1 MFSSSE
7 LSYYNKM
14 ALSRRQQ
21 RIIDKLH
28 ETNGVLSSAE
38 ITSLFNVSVQ
48 TIRKDLNELSE
59 LGLVRRVHGGIS
71 LPSNNHNLSFT
82 NRTVLNLVAKRNIA
96 RKVVELLPEN
106 SSIFLGIG
114 TSPQQVAQA
123 LLDHPGLTVVTNN
136 INVSLTLS
144 NNLKIQTYLAGG
156 HVRPS
161 DQDTMGPEAT
171 AFLSKFNIQYGVFG
185 VGGLNQKGQL
195 LDFSPEE
202 SHVSRTIIENSETR
216 ILIADQS
223 KIDRYAPVVTGS
235 LGDIDILV
243 MDSISDSIKQSCVAF
258 ETETIEVSSS

>member
-1 MFSSSE
+1 
-7 LSYYNKM
+7 M

-28 ETNGVLSSAE
+28 ETHGVLSSAE
-38 ITSLFNVSVQ
+38 ITSLFDVSVQ

-71 LPSNNHNLSFT
+71 LPANNHNLSFS
-82 NRTVLNLVAKRNIA
+82 NRTVLNLAAKRSIA
-96 RKVVELLPEN
+96 RRVVELLPEN

-114 TSPQQVAQA
+114 TTPRQVAQA

-144 NNLKIQTYLAGG
+144 NNPNIQTYLAGG
-156 HVRPS
+156 LVRPS
-161 DQDTMGPEAT
+161 DQDTMGPETT
-171 AFLSKFNIQYGVFG
+171 AFLNKFNIQYGVFG

-202 SHVSRTIIENSETR
+202 SSVSRAIMENSETR
-216 ILIADQS
+216 ILIADHS
-223 KIDRYAPVVTGS
+223 KVDRYAPVVTGS
-235 LGDIDILV
+235 LGDIDMLV
-243 MDSISDSIKQSCVAF
+243 MDFIPASIKKTCVTF
-258 ETETIEVSSS
+258 ETEIIEVGSAAEIPSC

>member
-1 MFSSSE
+1 
-7 LSYYNKM
+7 M

-59 LGLVRRVHGGIS
+59 RGLVRRVHGGIS
-71 LPSNNHNLSFT
+71 LPNKNHNLSFS
-82 NRTVLNLVAKRNIA
+82 NRTVMNLEAKQNIA
-96 RKVVELLPEN
+96 LKVVELLPEN
-106 SSIFLGIG
+106 SSVFLGIG
-114 TSPQQVAQA
+114 TTPQQVARA

-144 NNLKIQTYLAGG
+144 NNPKIHTYLAGG
-156 HVRPS
+156 LVRSS
-161 DQDTMGPEAT
+161 DQDTMGPET
-171 AFLSKFNIQYGVFG
+171 TEFLNKFNIQYGVFG
-185 VGGLNQKGQL
+185 IGGLNQKGQL

-202 SHVSRTIIENSETR
+202 SSVSRTIMKNSETC
-216 ILIADQS
+216 ILVADHT
-223 KIDRYAPVVTGS
+223 KIDRYAPVVTGT

-243 MDSISDSIKQSCVAF
+243 MDFMSESIKQSCLAF
-258 ETETIEVSSS
+258 ETETIEVGSTREFLSC

>member
-1 MFSSSE
+1 
-7 LSYYNKM
+7 M

-38 ITSLFNVSVQ
+38 ITSLFDVSVQ

-71 LPSNNHNLSFT
+71 LPSNNHNLSFS
-82 NRTVLNLVAKRNIA
+82 NRTVMNLAEKHTIA

-114 TSPQQVAQA
+114 TTPQQVAQA

-144 NNLKIQTYLAGG
+144 NNPEIQTYLAGG
-156 HVRPS
+156 IVRSS
-161 DQDTMGPEAT
+161 DQDTMGPET
-171 AFLSKFNIQYGVFG
+171 IAFLNKFNIQYGVFG
-185 VGGLNQKGQL
+185 IGGLNQKGQL

-202 SHVSRTIIENSETR
+202 SSVSCAIMENSETR
-216 ILIADQS
+216 ILVADHT

-243 MDSISDSIKQSCVAF
+243 MDFIPESIKQSCVAF
-258 ETETIEVSSS
+258 ETETIEAGSTQELLSC